1 MYKKRNGAVA
11 SYPATG
17 TPGMVTEGKHSRCA
31 RYNSV
36 RHKTTLE
43 DKVYLNVRG
52 GNFITVPKRQ
62 HLYAGPVSLT
72 QLRYFFLFYRS
83 YNICS
88 EKHRVHFVFQSC
100 HMSFFILCSTSI
112 LFLLPLLY
120 RHTRSRVRTEWSFFS
135 NFLLNPFVVLLLY
148 FLSFALFFPP
158 TLRKQAQKTHVSS
171 LGR

>member
-17 TPGMVTEGKHSRCA
+17 TPGMVTEGKQSRCA

-52 GNFITVPKRQ
+52 GKFYNRAKKATLICRACLP
-62 HLYAGPVSLT
+62 HAT
-72 QLRYFFLFYRS
+72 QIFFLFYRS

-88 EKHRVHFVFQSC
+88 EKHRVHFVFQCC

-120 RHTRSRVRTEWSFFS
+120 RHTRSRLRTEWSFFS

-148 FLSFALFFPP
+148 FLSFALCFPP

-171 LGR
+171 PGR